1 MMICAEVSQPERA
14 QHRNESPRPH
24 PQPAS
29 SQGADEYKAADHVL
43 TPPDVPL
50 AAREATAPQTRR
62 RLPLVTRRG
71 GGDGKSLRREGA
83 LGMRH
88 PEFTLRCNGAEL
100 LMRSDGVGRPQ
111 LSGELWLVMKQTDC
125 DVISE
130 CSSAGAGRLWP
141 YVRELVGPAALRALP
156 GEAMGSAGRCGDRYL
171 GCRSHGGQGLQDS
184 RERVDKSQVNLG
196 GRFSSKLRS
205 VWRGQSPFVP
215 EGEGGSKEFQGQPG
229 QQQHRR
235 RRLGDGRGAGWIGGG
250 GVAEREARGEEEGSG
265 TVREAER
272 GRAKAKEV
280 EGYNLTGGGREA
292 EGGGGGEGNVC
303 LDSGSVVGRVSRS
316 GGCGRGAAA
325 RRVPREPTGTTTT
338 PPPPPEAT
346 TFRVTALAD
355 ASMWTFSILT

>member
-1 MMICAEVSQPERA
+1 MLEVMTTFTSRHAPCLDRQ
-14 QHRNESPRPH
+14 SPC
-24 PQPAS
+24 
-29 SQGADEYKAADHVL
+29 G
-43 TPPDVPL
+43 VPL
-50 AAREATAPQTRR
+50 PRTADTDTAA
-62 RLPLVTRRG
+62 
-71 GGDGKSLRREGA
+71 S
-83 LGMRH
+83 
-88 PEFTLRCNGAEL
+88 
-100 LMRSDGVGRPQ
+100 
-111 LSGELWLVMKQTDC
+111 
-125 DVISE
+125 
-130 CSSAGAGRLWP
+130 
-141 YVRELVGPAALRALP
+141 
-156 GEAMGSAGRCGDRYL
+156 
-171 GCRSHGGQGLQDS
+171 DS

-316 GGCGRGAAA
+316 GGCGRS
-325 RRVPREPTGTTTT
+325 R
-338 PPPPPEAT
+338 
-346 TFRVTALAD
+346 
-355 ASMWTFSILT
+355 